1 MSWIYDTSLVSL
13 HHMSSNYEV
22 FSPATIAHE
31 AMKVDVQC
39 MTPEH
44 MYRGGHVRIGS
55 GSNFMVAVGWRG
67 ITQLA
72 DSIQVLPA
80 NNTSSR

>member
-1 MSWIYDTSLVSL
+1 
-13 HHMSSNYEV
+13 MSSNYEV